1 MKEIP
6 LPPRAASLSESMR
19 DLGYSLD
26 AAIADIID
34 NSISAGALQ
43 VDIHSSVLSSGAC
56 LAIIDNGRGMTG
68 EELIAAMRHGSKNP
82 REQRSENDL
91 GRFGLG
97 LKTASFSQCSK
108 LTVVSAKN
116 GKRAAALWDLE
127 LVSERDDWI
136 VCILDEA
143 EIDHL
148 PYIEKLEG
156 DGTLVLWEN
165 LDRLYEGDTDV
176 LNEKL
181 VNEKIRAVAK
191 HLSLVFHR
199 FLSGEIKGKK
209 LKIRINYHELE
220 AFDPFCISN
229 KATEPL
235 RQEVIRVYGDKVV
248 IQPFIL
254 PHHSKLSAK
263 EKDFYKSR
271 SDFLNNQGVYV
282 YRNGRLMAWG
292 DWFRLIPK
300 GEVTKLARVKID
312 FSNCM
317 DEYWT
322 IDIKKSRAYPPHLV
336 REQIRKIIGNIAEG
350 SARVIKGR
358 GKRLYDSN
366 PKPIWVRTSGQG
378 VIKYSLDR
386 DHPVISAVQ
395 KSLEKYEG
403 KKMEEVLSIIEA
415 SVPIESIYTDYT
427 VNPQDFESV
436 SDVEKDDLLRRLEDM
451 WNILSASQ
459 KVSGEDFRET
469 ICSVKPFSD
478 YVAVVDEFIEGKCDA

>member
-1 MKEIP
+1 M
-6 LPPRAASLSESMR
+6 
-19 DLGYSLD
+19 
-26 AAIADIID
+26 
-34 NSISAGALQ
+34 
-43 VDIHSSVLSSGAC
+43 
-56 LAIIDNGRGMTG
+56 
-68 EELIAAMRHGSKNP
+68 
-82 REQRSENDL
+82 
-91 GRFGLG
+91 
-97 LKTASFSQCSK
+97 
-108 LTVVSAKN
+108 
-116 GKRAAALWDLE
+116 
-127 LVSERDDWI
+127 
-136 VCILDEA
+136 
-143 EIDHL
+143 
-148 PYIEKLEG
+148 
-156 DGTLVLWEN
+156 
-165 LDRLYEGDTDV
+165 
-176 LNEKL
+176 
-181 VNEKIRAVAK
+181 
-191 HLSLVFHR
+191 
-199 FLSGEIKGKK
+199 
-209 LKIRINYHELE
+209 
-220 AFDPFCISN
+220 
-229 KATEPL
+229 
-235 RQEVIRVYGDKVV
+235 V

-300 GEVTKLARVKID
+300 GEATKLARVKVD

-350 SARVIKGR
+350 SVRVIRGK

-378 VIKYSLDR
+378 VINYSLDR

-395 KSLEKYEG
+395 KSLEKHEG

-427 VNPQDFESV
+427 INPQDFERV

>member
-1 MKEIP
+1 
-6 LPPRAASLSESMR
+6 MR

-34 NSISAGALQ
+34 NSISAGASQ
-43 VDIHSSVLSSGAC
+43 VDIYSSVLSSGAC

-108 LTVVSAKN
+108 LTVVSVKN
-116 GKRAAALWDLE
+116 GKRTAALWDLE

-136 VCILDEA
+136 VCILDEV

-148 PYIEKLEG
+148 PYIEKLEN

-165 LDRLYEGDTDV
+165 LDRLCEGDTEA

-235 RQEVIRVYGDKVV
+235 RQEIIRVYGDKVV

-300 GEVTKLARVKID
+300 GEATKLARVKID

-366 PKPIWVRTSGQG
+366 SKPIWLRTVGQG
-378 VIKYSLDR
+378 VIRYSLDR
-386 DHPVISAVQ
+386 EHPVISAVQ
-395 KSLEKYEG
+395 QSLEKHES
-403 KKMEEVLSIIEA
+403 KKVHEVLSIIEA
-415 SVPIESIYTDYT
+415 SIPIESIYTDYT
-427 VNPQDFESV
+427 ISPQDFERV
-436 SDVEKDDLLRRLEDM
+436 GDVEKDDLLRRLEDV
-451 WNILSASQ
+451 WNILSSSQ
-459 KVSGEDFRET
+459 RVSGETFRET

-478 YVAVVDEFIEGKCDA
+478 HVAVVNEFIEGKCDA